1 VRRGLVDR
9 IFRSW
14 RDPRGAM
21 QEEVAAGLGENR
33 ALVHLMLACGL
44 FFVASLPTA
53 LRQARGIEADD
64 PVSAAIAAHLFAWGA
79 LAPLA
84 AYGLAAV
91 VHLAARGFGA
101 QIGFLAARA
110 AFFWSALA
118 LAPFAVLAALV
129 DVAAELAAPRVL
141 PWIGWLDYAG
151 LALWLWVF
159 SGSLA
164 VAEGFE
170 RTGRV
175 AAVVAAGF
183 AGVAGLLA
191 VLAGGDAA

>member
-1 VRRGLVDR
+1 MAD
-9 IFRSW
+9 
-14 RDPRGAM
+14 
-21 QEEVAAGLGENR
+21 EVATGLGESR

-53 LRQARGIEADD
+53 LRQAQGIDAED
-64 PVSAAIAAHLFAWGA
+64 PVSAAIAAHLFGWGA

-84 AYGLAAV
+84 AYGLAAL
-91 VHLAARGFGA
+91 VHLAARAFGA
-101 QIGFLAARA
+101 SGGFLAARA

-129 DVAAELAAPRVL
+129 GVAAELALPRVL
-141 PWIGWLDYAG
+141 PWVGWLDYAG

-164 VAEGFE
+164 VAEGFG
-170 RTGRV
+170 RPGRV
-175 AAVVAAGF
+175 AAVIAAGF

-191 VLAGGDAA
+191 ALAGGGAA

>member
-9 IFRSW
+9 IFRAW

-21 QEEVAAGLGENR
+21 EEEVATGLGEPR

-53 LRQARGIEADD
+53 LRSARGLDVED
-64 PVSAAIAAHLFAWGA
+64 PVSAAVAAHLFAWGA

-84 AYGLAAV
+84 AYGCAAV
-91 VHLAARGFGA
+91 VHLAARAFGA
-101 QIGFLAARA
+101 RGGFLAARA

-118 LAPFAVLAALV
+118 LAPFAVLAALAG
-129 DVAAELAAPRVL
+129 VAAELALPRVL

-164 VAEGFE
+164 VAEGFG

-175 AAVVAAGF
+175 AAAIAAGF
-183 AGVAGLLA
+183 VGVAGLLA
-191 VLAGGDAA
+191 ALAGGGAA

>member
-1 VRRGLVDR
+1 
-9 IFRSW
+9 
-14 RDPRGAM
+14 M
-21 QEEVAAGLGENR
+21 AAGLGEPR
-33 ALVHLMLACGL
+33 ALVHLLIACGIY
-44 FFVASLPTA
+44 FVASLPTA

-84 AYGLAAV
+84 AYGLAAL
-91 VHLAARGFGA
+91 VHLAARAFGA
-101 QIGFLAARA
+101 QGGFLAARS

-129 DVAAELAAPRVL
+129 GVGAELAAPRVL

-151 LALWLWVF
+151 FVLWLWVF
-159 SGSLA
+159 AGSLA
-164 VAEGFE
+164 VAEGFG

-175 AAVVAAGF
+175 AVVIAAGF

-191 VLAGGDAA
+191 ALAGGGAA